1 MTRSEKK
8 LFVQTFA
15 QSFGEHSCM
24 IVVRQSSL
32 SASAVSLL
40 RRNARSGGVTF
51 QVVKNNLAKRIFQGE
66 KTMAQEWFKGPL
78 GVIFAQDP
86 VAAAKVVEEFSK
98 KREADFYPIGGFV
111 DGTVITRAEIKQLS
125 ELPSLPQLRAQLL
138 GVLNAPAT
146 KLLRTLKEPGASLVR
161 VLDAYGKK

>member
-1 MTRSEKK
+1 M
-8 LFVQTFA
+8 VQGAF
-15 QSFGEHSCM
+15 
-24 IVVRQSSL
+24 
-32 SASAVSLL
+32 
-40 RRNARSGGVTF
+40 
-51 QVVKNNLAKRIFQGE
+51 
-66 KTMAQEWFKGPL
+66 